1 MTRKWAHWTVV
12 ALAATLVAV
21 AAQAKETE
29 AEQPQTQVEVRMQQP
44 GEEPAARIWINGK
57 EVKPGEPISADALG
71 QINVQTFVDTDGAEG
86 GKAGA
91 GASSGQVSVRV
102 EARADKPG
110 EQPKVRMWVNGKE
123 VDPGKDVELD
133 DKGQVRAYSFA
144 RPGRKRDED
153 SDKGGGV
160 LGVMISPLD
169 EETAEKA
176 DVKAGAVVR
185 GTTPGSAAEKAGLKE
200 GDVITR
206 VDSRRIE
213 TPQQLAD
220 YIGQRRPGDRVR
232 LEWSR
237 DGRRMR
243 ETVVLGKGEA
253 RPPRSTVPR
262 EQRQDEPRTEP
273 PPRKDEPE
281 RAFLGVMAASLTD
294 EMREIAGTDTGVLIN
309 SLTDDSPAAKG
320 GLQPGDVVT
329 HVDDREIGGPDEL
342 VEAIRA
348 HKAGDRVTI
357 RYYRMGKRRQAQV
370 ALGEPPRDL
379 PRHTQGMPLLNDLFG
394 NMPQLREYLEKLQ
407 PDIEQW
413 AKQWGEQQ
421 GKRRPPIPAP
431 RMPGTKPEREPYDVG
446 KDMGRILERLE
457 RIERRLDEM
466 ERRLERSDR

>member
-176 DVKAGAVVR
+176 DVKAGAVVG

-200 GDVITR
+200 ATSSRGLTASGSRHRSNSPITSASAAPATAS
-206 VDSRRIE
+206 VSNGPA
-213 TPQQLAD
+213 TAAAC
-220 YIGQRRPGDRVR
+220 
-232 LEWSR
+232 
-237 DGRRMR
+237 
-243 ETVVLGKGEA
+243 A
-253 RPPRSTVPR
+253 RPSSWARARHARAAARSRASNGRTNPGR
-262 EQRQDEPRTEP
+262 SPHLARMSRSEPSS
-273 PPRKDEPE
+273 
-281 RAFLGVMAASLTD
+281 ASW
-294 EMREIAGTDTGVLIN
+294 
-309 SLTDDSPAAKG
+309 
-320 GLQPGDVVT
+320 
-329 HVDDREIGGPDEL
+329 
-342 VEAIRA
+342 
-348 HKAGDRVTI
+348 
-357 RYYRMGKRRQAQV
+357 RR
-370 ALGEPPRDL
+370 R
-379 PRHTQGMPLLNDLFG
+379 
-394 NMPQLREYLEKLQ
+394 
-407 PDIEQW
+407 
-413 AKQWGEQQ
+413 
-421 GKRRPPIPAP
+421 
-431 RMPGTKPEREPYDVG
+431 
-446 KDMGRILERLE
+446 
-457 RIERRLDEM
+457 
-466 ERRLERSDR
+466 